1 MLFRSALE
9 KVLEAL
15 RPHVIGRLLC
25 LFGCGGDR
33 DRGKR
38 PLMAAVAER
47 LADAVLV
54 TDDNPRTED
63 PAQILTDIRAGFA
76 KPDAVEF
83 VHGRGEAIA
92 RLIAAAPKL
101 LAALEAVLAAQSMD
115 GHPRF
120 GHTRSQSGTRA
131 WEGATRRANAL
142 AIAVI
147 AEVTGDI
154 KKD

>member
-1 MLFRSALE
+1 MSVHTKGPWEVARTDAGIIVRTESEKKTRAGASRYAAIGGFDRSDPEQLA
-9 KVLEAL
+9 EAL
-15 RPHVIGRLLC
+15 
-25 LFGCGGDR
+25 
-33 DRGKR
+33 
-38 PLMAAVAER
+38 A
-47 LADAVLV
+47 
-54 TDDNPRTED
+54 N
-63 PAQILTDIRAGFA
+63 
-76 KPDAVEF
+76 
-83 VHGRGEAIA
+83 A